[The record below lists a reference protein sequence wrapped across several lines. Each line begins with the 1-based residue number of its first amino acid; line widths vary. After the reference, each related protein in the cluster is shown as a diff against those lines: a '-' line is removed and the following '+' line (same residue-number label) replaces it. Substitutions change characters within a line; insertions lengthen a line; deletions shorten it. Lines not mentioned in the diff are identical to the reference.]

1 MSHWFSRANVKFTHE
16 IPVAV
21 LMISGS
27 PGQIRQVFYNLLDN
41 ALKFTGAGGQVNIT
55 AREEADTVEVKVEDT
70 GKGYRRMNSSL
81 YSKGFSGWMLPVHVM
96 KGGEWGGLGCYRP
109 RNC

>member
-1 MSHWFSRANVKFTHE
+1 
-16 IPVAV
+16 
-21 LMISGS
+21 MISGS

-70 GKGYRRMNSSL
+70 GKGIPADEQQLIFERFFPVSYTHLDVYKRQELGSGVSEAQKVIMN
-81 YSKGFSGWMLPVHVM
+81 M
-96 KGGEWGGLGCYRP
+96 
-109 RNC
+109 